1 MAALRSW
8 LSRSV
13 AFFFRYKRCVPV
25 VANCEK
31 RCFSELIRPWHK
43 TVAAGFGVTLCAVPI
58 AQKPEPHSLSNDAL
72 TRRAVSLVTDSTST
86 FLSQTTYALVEAIT
100 EYTKAV
106 YTLISLYRQ
115 YTSLL
120 GKMNSQEEDAVWQ
133 VIIGARVEMTSKQQ
147 EYLKL
152 ETTWMTA
159 VSLSE
164 MAAEAAYQ
172 TGADQASVTARSHI
186 QLVRS
191 QVQEVRQL
199 SQKAE
204 TKLAE
209 AQTEE
214 LRQKTQEE
222 GDERAE
228 PEQEAYL
235 RED

>member
-1 MAALRSW
+1 MAALKSW

-13 AFFFRYKRCVPV
+13 TSLFRYRQCVPV
-25 VANCEK
+25 VANFKK

-43 TVAAGFGVTLCAVPI
+43 TVAVGFGVTLCAVPI
-58 AQKPEPHSLSNDAL
+58 AQ
-72 TRRAVSLVTDSTST
+72 
-86 FLSQTTYALVEAIT
+86 
-100 EYTKAV
+100 AV
-106 YTLISLYRQ
+106 YTLVSLYRQ

-120 GKMNSQEEDAVWQ
+120 GKMNSQEEDEVWQ

-159 VSLSE
+159 VGLSE

-172 TGADQASVTARSHI
+172 TGADQASITARNHI
-186 QLVRS
+186 QLVKL

-209 AQTEE
+209 AQIKE
-214 LRQKTQEE
+214 LRQKIQEE
-222 GDERAE
+222 GDEQAE
-228 PEQEAYL
+228 TEQEAYL

>member
-13 AFFFRYKRCVPV
+13 SSFFRYRRSVPV
-25 VANCEK
+25 GASFRR

-43 TVAAGFGVTLCAVPI
+43 TVAVGVGVTLCAVPI
-58 AQKPEPHSLSNDAL
+58 AQ
-72 TRRAVSLVTDSTST
+72 
-86 FLSQTTYALVEAIT
+86 
-100 EYTKAV
+100 AV
-106 YTLISLYRQ
+106 YTLVSLYRQ

-120 GKMNSQEEDAVWQ
+120 GKMNSQEEDEVWQ

-147 EYLKL
+147 EYLRL
-152 ETTWMTA
+152 ENTWMTA

-164 MAAEAAYQ
+164 MAAEAAYH
-172 TGADQASVTARSHI
+172 TGADQASITARNHI
-186 QLVRS
+186 QLVKS

-214 LRQKTQEE
+214 LRQKTQEA
-222 GDERAE
+222 DDRAE

>member
-8 LSRSV
+8 LSRGVASV
-13 AFFFRYKRCVPV
+13 FRYRQCVPV
-25 VANCEK
+25 VANFK
-31 RCFSELIRPWHK
+31 KLRFSELIRPWHK
-43 TVAAGFGVTLCAVPI
+43 TVAVGFGVTLCAIPI
-58 AQKPEPHSLSNDAL
+58 AQ
-72 TRRAVSLVTDSTST
+72 
-86 FLSQTTYALVEAIT
+86 
-100 EYTKAV
+100 AV

-120 GKMNSQEEDAVWQ
+120 GKMNSQEEDQVWQ

-147 EYLKL
+147 EYLRL

-159 VSLSE
+159 VGLSE
-164 MAAEAAYQ
+164 MAAEAAYH
-172 TGADQASVTARSHI
+172 TGADQASVTARNHI
-186 QLVRS
+186 QLVKS

-222 GDERAE
+222 GDGRAE

>member
-13 AFFFRYKRCVPV
+13 TSLFRYRQCVPV
-25 VANCEK
+25 VANFKK

-43 TVAAGFGVTLCAVPI
+43 TVAVGFGVTLCAVPI
-58 AQKPEPHSLSNDAL
+58 AQ
-72 TRRAVSLVTDSTST
+72 
-86 FLSQTTYALVEAIT
+86 
-100 EYTKAV
+100 AV
-106 YTLISLYRQ
+106 YTLVSLYRQ

-120 GKMNSQEEDAVWQ
+120 GKMNSQEEDEVWQ

-159 VSLSE
+159 VGLSE

-172 TGADQASVTARSHI
+172 TGADQASVTARNHI
-186 QLVRS
+186 QLVKL

-209 AQTEE
+209 AQIKE
-214 LRQKTQEE
+214 LRQKIQEE
-222 GDERAE
+222 GDEQAE
-228 PEQEAYL
+228 TEQEAYL

>member
-8 LSRSV
+8 VSRSV
-13 AFFFRYKRCVPV
+13 TSLFRYTRCVPV
-25 VANCEK
+25 VANFKK

-43 TVAAGFGVTLCAVPI
+43 TVAVGVGVTLCAVPI
-58 AQKPEPHSLSNDAL
+58 AQ
-72 TRRAVSLVTDSTST
+72 
-86 FLSQTTYALVEAIT
+86 
-100 EYTKAV
+100 AV

-120 GKMNSQEEDAVWQ
+120 GKMNSQEEDEVWQ

-159 VSLSE
+159 LGLSE

-172 TGADQASVTARSHI
+172 TGADQASITARNHI
-186 QLVRS
+186 QLVKS

-222 GDERAE
+222 GDERPE